1 MMKHKFAYLCIL
13 TLLVGVLVLAGVV
26 VSQSASAPKAT
37 GGVKW
42 ASMENGMEIENWA
55 EFEAIGGTNGQPAKG
70 WVKYH
75 NSNGMSFRVDVQC
88 LTVVDDWAFFSGPV
102 VSADDTLMLNQW
114 LKVVVYDGGSPGSKG
129 DKIWGEFYS
138 ADPGCQPF
146 YPTDMANVENGNLM
160 VH

>member
-1 MMKHKFAYLCIL
+1 MKRKFAYLCIL
-13 TLLVGVLVLAGVV
+13 ALLVGVLVLAGVV

-42 ASMENGMEIENWA
+42 ASMEAGMEIDNWA
-55 EFEAIGGTNGQPAKG
+55 EFEAIGGTNDHPAKG

-75 NSNGMSFRVDVQC
+75 NSNGMSFRVDVRC

-102 VSADDTLMLNQW
+102 VSSTDTLLLNQW
-114 LKVVVYDGGSPGSKG
+114 LKVVVHDGGTPGSKG
-129 DKIWGEFYS
+129 DQIWGEFYDH
-138 ADPGCQPF
+138 DPGCRHSHP
-146 YPTDMANVENGNLM
+146 DEMSDVESGNLT